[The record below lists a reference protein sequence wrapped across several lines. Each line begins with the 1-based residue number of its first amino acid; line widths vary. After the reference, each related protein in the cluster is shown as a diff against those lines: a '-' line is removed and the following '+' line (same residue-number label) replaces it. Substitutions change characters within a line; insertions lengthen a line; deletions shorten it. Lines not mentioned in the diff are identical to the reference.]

1 MAADLPATA
10 PTASSADEVRP
21 EDDPLIGRKVGAYT
35 VVRRIGQGGM
45 GVVYEA
51 RHDKLQQRAA
61 IKCLHQELSQDGK
74 ILQRFFNEA
83 RAISMS
89 RHSSIV
95 TIYDFG
101 QLDDGTA
108 FILMEFLEGETL
120 LSRMERLQ
128 LERKSLGLPMV
139 LELGRQVATA
149 LALIHSKSI
158 VHRDL
163 KPENIFVVPDSVAPL
178 GERVK
183 LLDFGI
189 AKFLEGPV
197 RKTTVGMILG
207 TPLYMSPEQCEGA
220 EDLDAKVDVY
230 SLGIMLF
237 EMLVG
242 RLPFIADTA
251 AALMRQHMFKEP
263 PHLLDELPDIPPELD
278 ALVTRMLAKKAAE
291 RPSMDEIVEALE
303 ALQQLA
309 TPQGAVTG
317 ARRLVSA
324 RHRPSQPETP
334 RATDPFAATLGGAGG
349 QSASRAATPPA
360 SGSAARF
367 LPREP
372 GGEAIPEFSTA
383 GGMSGPS
390 YPFSSGT
397 SGPPG
402 AASYS
407 SLGPLSR
414 SSAAA
419 NRTDAVVAIGRR
431 PVNLIIAVV
440 VLLGLGVFGWRTL
453 AKQQQQQ
460 TQGGAATPVVPPAA
474 KPPVPPVPP
483 PAAGPEPAAGQPDK
497 PASSPAPTAEPRD
510 PDRSDTKRK
519 PKRHKKAGE
528 PAAKTEDGEAA
539 AGGAPDKKARAAKVK
554 DAGEKWEP
562 DGQ

>member
-1 MAADLPATA
+1 ML
-10 PTASSADEVRP
+10 
-21 EDDPLIGRKVGAYT
+21 GRKVGAYT
-35 VVRRIGQGGM
+35 VLRRIGQGGM

-108 FILMEFLEGETL
+108 YILMEFLEGETL

-139 LELGRQVATA
+139 LELGRQVAAA

-278 ALVTRMLAKKAAE
+278 ELVTRMLAKKAAD
-291 RPSMDEIVEALE
+291 RPSMAEIVGTLE
-303 ALQQLA
+303 ALLQEVAQ
-309 TPQGAVTG
+309 PGAVTG
-317 ARRLVSA
+317 ARRVVGA
-324 RHRPSQPETP
+324 RHRFAPPETP
-334 RATDPFAATLGGAGG
+334 RATDPFAATLGGAGQPVG
-349 QSASRAATPPA
+349 RSATPLA
-360 SGSAARF
+360 GHSAA
-367 LPREP
+367 LPTPRDL
-372 GGEAIPEFSTA
+372 GGGGFPELGSSGV
-383 GGMSGPS
+383 GGMSGPFS
-390 YPFSSGT
+390 ASSGPR
-397 SGPPG
+397 GG

-407 SLGPLSR
+407 SLGPISR
-414 SSAAA
+414 PNGAA

-431 PVNLIIAVV
+431 PVNLIIAVA

-453 AKQQQQQ
+453 AKQQQQP
-460 TQGGAATPVVPPAA
+460 AAGPTAPVVQPPAA
-474 KPPVPPVPP
+474 PVPP
-483 PAAGPEPAAGQPDK
+483 PPTPAPPTPAPAPEPAAPPAVK
-497 PASSPAPTAEPRD
+497 PAAPPTPAEGKD
-510 PDRSDTKRK
+510 PDRSDAKRR

-528 PAAKTEDGEAA
+528 PAAKAEDADAGASEATDKKSRAGKAKETGEAWD
-539 AGGAPDKKARAAKVK
+539 PDKL
-554 DAGEKWEP
+554 
-562 DGQ
+562 

>member
-1 MAADLPATA
+1 M
-10 PTASSADEVRP
+10 
-21 EDDPLIGRKVGAYT
+21 
-35 VVRRIGQGGM
+35 
-45 GVVYEA
+45 VYEA

-61 IKCLHQELSQDGK
+61 IKCLHQELSQDVK

-83 RAISMS
+83 RAISMA

-108 FILMEFLEGETL
+108 YILMEFLEGETL

-128 LERKSLGLPMV
+128 MERKPLGLPVV
-139 LELGRQVATA
+139 LELGRQVAA
-149 LALIHSKSI
+149 AMALIHSKSI

-278 ALVTRMLAKKAAE
+278 ELVTRMLAKKAAD
-291 RPSMDEIVEALE
+291 RPSMDEIVGALE
-303 ALQQLA
+303 ALQQEVA
-309 TPQGAVTG
+309 QPGMTTG
-317 ARRLVSA
+317 ARRLVGA
-324 RHRPSQPETP
+324 RPRPAPPGLLDTP
-334 RATDPFAATLGGAGG
+334 RATDPFAETIGGGG
-349 QSASRAATPPA
+349 RPAASRENPA
-360 SGSAARF
+360 
-367 LPREP
+367 
-372 GGEAIPEFSTA
+372 
-383 GGMSGPS
+383 
-390 YPFSSGT
+390 
-397 SGPPG
+397 
-402 AASYS
+402 
-407 SLGPLSR
+407 
-414 SSAAA
+414 
-419 NRTDAVVAIGRR
+419 
-431 PVNLIIAVV
+431 
-440 VLLGLGVFGWRTL
+440 
-453 AKQQQQQ
+453 
-460 TQGGAATPVVPPAA
+460 QG
-474 KPPVPPVPP
+474 
-483 PAAGPEPAAGQPDK
+483 
-497 PASSPAPTAEPRD
+497 
-510 PDRSDTKRK
+510 
-519 PKRHKKAGE
+519 
-528 PAAKTEDGEAA
+528 
-539 AGGAPDKKARAAKVK
+539 
-554 DAGEKWEP
+554 
-562 DGQ
+562 

>member
-1 MAADLPATA
+1 MAADLPAPA
-10 PTASSADEVRP
+10 PTASPADEVRP
-21 EDDPLIGRKVGAYT
+21 EDDPLVGRKVGAYT

-61 IKCLHQELSQDGK
+61 IKCLHQELSQDAK

-108 FILMEFLEGETL
+108 YILMEFLEGETL

-128 LERKSLGLPMV
+128 LERKSLGLHVV
-139 LELGRQVATA
+139 LELGRQVAAA

-263 PHLLDELPDIPPELD
+263 PHLLDELADIPPELD
-278 ALVTRMLAKKAAE
+278 ELVTRMLAKKAAD
-291 RPSMDEIVEALE
+291 RPSMAEIVETLE
-303 ALQQLA
+303 ALLQEVAQPG
-309 TPQGAVTG
+309 TITG
-317 ARRLVSA
+317 ARRLVGA
-324 RHRPSQPETP
+324 RQRPETP
-334 RATDPFAATLGGAGG
+334 RATDPFAETLGGGG
-349 QSASRAATPPA
+349 QPGASRAATPLA
-360 SGSAARF
+360 GGSAPR
-367 LPREP
+367 LTPREL
-372 GGEAIPEFSTA
+372 GGGAIPDPGSS
-383 GGMSGPS
+383 GGASGPS
-390 YPFSSGT
+390 FAN
-397 SGPPG
+397 SGPQGG

-407 SLGPLSR
+407 SLGPISR
-414 SSAAA
+414 PPNAA

-431 PVNLIIAVV
+431 PVNLILAVL

-453 AKQQQQQ
+453 AKQQQPPAGPAAPVVQPVA
-460 TQGGAATPVVPPAA
+460 TPAPPPAPGPEPPPPPPVTPAAAPATPVES
-474 KPPVPPVPP
+474 K
-483 PAAGPEPAAGQPDK
+483 E
-497 PASSPAPTAEPRD
+497 
-510 PDRSDTKRK
+510 PDRGDTKRR
-519 PKRHKKAGE
+519 PKRHKKSGE
-528 PAAKTEDGEAA
+528 PAAKAEGGDAGGITDKKERAGKAKETGEAWD
-539 AGGAPDKKARAAKVK
+539 PDKL
-554 DAGEKWEP
+554 
-562 DGQ
+562 